1 MNAIQTADAGATIA
15 SDLQPALITEFIA
28 YIDRGE
34 KTTRTYL
41 TNLRQFFAFL
51 KYKGITRPDRQSVIE
66 YREYLAAEHDA
77 IQLDPAAPCG
87 WTYRTDSK
95 GNPQKVTCRAN
106 TIKQYLQS
114 VRQFFNWTAAA
125 GYYPNI
131 SANIH
136 APKVRQD
143 AHKKEALTAADVRR
157 IEESIKQTAATKAA
171 AAACN
176 AKDTAGRTERATEQ
190 GRRLYAMY
198 LLAVTAG
205 LRTIEL
211 SRANI
216 KDVEYKNGAA
226 YLYIWGKGHAEA
238 DAKKPLAP
246 AVYKAILEYIDSRS
260 DNPTGSSPLFVATGN
275 RSGGQRLAPTS
286 ISTMLKKAMQD
297 AGYNSDR
304 LTAHSLRHTA
314 GSNVMEMTGD
324 LFLTQ
329 QYMRHENPKTTEIY
343 LHINTERQEAA
354 IATQL
359 YNRYHDDGQHAARET
374 LAALLQTM
382 TAAQITQLAGLAQ
395 AIAR

>member
-1 MNAIQTADAGATIA
+1 MNALQTAGSAAIT
-15 SDLQPALITEFIA
+15 SDLQPALIGEFIA

-51 KYKGITRPDRQSVIE
+51 KYRNVAHPDRQSVIE

-87 WTYRTDSK
+87 WTYRRDSK

-131 SANIH
+131 AANIH

-143 AHKKEALTAADVRR
+143 AHKKEALTAADVQT
-157 IEESIKQTAATKAA
+157 IEGSILQNAEAKAA
-171 AAACN
+171 AAACS
-176 AKDTAGRTERATEQ
+176 AKDTAGRLERATEQ

-205 LRTIEL
+205 LRTVEI

-216 KDVEYKNGAA
+216 SDIEYKNGAA
-226 YLYIWGKGHAEA
+226 YIYIWGKGHAEA
-238 DAKKPLAP
+238 DAKKPIAP
-246 AVYKAILEYIDSRS
+246 AVYDAIRDYISSRS

-275 RSGGQRLAPTS
+275 RSGGKRLAATT
-286 ISTMLKKAMQD
+286 ISTMLKKAMQQ
-297 AGYNSDR
+297 AGYNSER

-314 GSNVMEMTGD
+314 GTNVMQMTGD
-324 LFLTQ
+324 LFVTQ
-329 QYMRHENPKTTEIY
+329 KYMRHENPKTTEIY
-343 LHINTERQEAA
+343 LHIDTEQQEAA

-359 YNRYHDDGQHAARET
+359 YNRYHGNGQGAARDT

-382 TAAQITQLAGLAQ
+382 TAAQLTQLAGIAQ
-395 AIAR
+395 AMAR